1 MVFTLGGNGN
11 SKMFFTRSTDNG
23 ASFSNQIALNNN
35 NDSALGDV
43 DAIGSNVYVT
53 WSDASLGTGHAFF
66 KRSTDN
72 GAHFGSTRDL
82 GPALEPGSLFNINAQ
97 LDAISSNVY
106 VVWEDDD
113 SDIVFRA
120 STDNGAHFGSS
131 KNLSDNSEES
141 TNPQISSSGDAV
153 HA

>member
-1 MVFTLGGNGN
+1 MEMSENVLY
-11 SKMFFTRSTDNG
+11 KSTDNG

-72 GAHFGSTRDL
+72 GAHFGR
-82 GPALEPGSLFNINAQ
+82 LE
-97 LDAISSNVY
+97 
-106 VVWEDDD
+106 
-113 SDIVFRA
+113 
-120 STDNGAHFGSS
+120 T
-131 KNLSDNSEES
+131 
-141 TNPQISSSGDAV
+141 
-153 HA
+153 